1 MAHAVDA
8 GMAILR
14 SKRYKSAPAAKR
26 VGGAVRVSRPVLGD
40 RQAISSLPHGPSHRE
55 KAMLRTQKNRMNAA
69 SVRRVF
75 RAVKPV
81 LPCGQHKHYHPERCG
96 LQQQKPLAKTAQT
109 GAILASGQRAGN
121 RILSKIIVLIVLDR
135 PGPSSLE
142 TQPSAIGQVLMRDT
156 QAHITVPQ
164 YLRKPSHF

>member
-81 LPCGQHKHYHPERCG
+81 LPCGQHKHYHPEWCG
-96 LQQQKPLAKTAQT
+96 LQQKTAGQDSQSC
-109 GAILASGQRAGN
+109 AILASGQRAGN